1 MIKYT
6 GGAFGFE
13 VLFRLHGSA
22 VFKSLTPA
30 LLSCI
35 IYLLLFEYTDVED
48 GEIFDHPYPMGS
60 LISAFSFLLVFRAN
74 FAYHRYWEAFTA
86 IHQMHSKFLDFGI
99 EMAAFHYQSE
109 RYNHQKPPAFGSYPN
124 VKSITRQRERLV
136 EPMTKEEL
144 EDHIEDMV
152 LDNATGGG
160 GGGGGIGS
168 SLRSR
173 FLKRKTVKKI
183 RKKAKSERAQIINK
197 RNNSKNI
204 NPQDTGAK
212 RQQPTLYNE
221 RCYDANEDQCSPF
234 TVVAR
239 KHLQEGCND
248 SENTPPSLFLEET
261 AHLLSLLSAVAMST
275 LRNDLENAESPL
287 IEFVPNEPWPH
298 VDPDKY
304 SADVRKEWTQSSNP
318 LYNIF
323 RYSFG
328 LSRTDASRTLYNA
341 ARPFRVIGN
350 VSDAEIE
357 LLQVARGPL
366 SKVALC
372 SMWLQEFLSREYMSG
387 STGNVAPPIISR
399 LYQYISDGMA
409 G

>member
-1 MIKYT
+1 
-6 GGAFGFE
+6 
-13 VLFRLHGSA
+13 
-22 VFKSLTPA
+22 
-30 LLSCI
+30 
-35 IYLLLFEYTDVED
+35 
-48 GEIFDHPYPMGS
+48 
-60 LISAFSFLLVFRAN
+60 
-74 FAYHRYWEAFTA
+74 
-86 IHQMHSKFLDFGI
+86 
-99 EMAAFHYQSE
+99 
-109 RYNHQKPPAFGSYPN
+109 
-124 VKSITRQRERLV
+124 
-136 EPMTKEEL
+136 
-144 EDHIEDMV
+144 
-152 LDNATGGG
+152 
-160 GGGGGIGS
+160 
-168 SLRSR
+168 
-173 FLKRKTVKKI
+173 
-183 RKKAKSERAQIINK
+183 
-197 RNNSKNI
+197 
-204 NPQDTGAK
+204 
-212 RQQPTLYNE
+212 
-221 RCYDANEDQCSPF
+221 
-234 TVVAR
+234 
-239 KHLQEGCND
+239 LQEGCND
-248 SENTPPSLFLEET
+248 SKNTPPSLFLEET

-298 VDPDKY
+298 VDPDAY
-304 SADVRKEWTQSSNP
+304 SADVRKEWTRSSNP
-318 LYNIF
+318 LYNIC